1 MNIFS
6 TLSNQIE
13 KITDKKITI
22 YVCGVTPYSE
32 CHLGHAMSA
41 MVYDTLIRYL
51 RWRGNK
57 VIYVSNYTDIDDKI
71 IDTAKTKNIDP
82 MQLAKNNIDEW
93 EEQQKTLGLEKP
105 NIRPRVT
112 EEIETIINAIE
123 KIIKN
128 GYGYI
133 TEDGGVYYSVRKNKQ
148 YGELSHRK
156 IDEIT
161 DEELD
166 NDELKSQ
173 KAESLDFALWKPKK
187 TGEPGWPS
195 PWSEGRPGWHIEC
208 SAMSEKYLGA
218 NFSIH
223 GGGTDLIFP
232 HHENEI
238 AQAFAVGNKKFTK
251 IWMHNGMLLVEG
263 KKMSKSLGNYISVQ
277 SALEKWD
284 PNALR
289 FFVLSAGY
297 RQPTNFS
304 NEAINNATN
313 AVNKIRQTISDNKD
327 VIANIEKK
335 DSKSYRGQFTK
346 NFISVVEDD
355 FNTPKALAILFEMIK
370 KINTVNDVDKKT
382 NFVYELFDIL
392 TCLGFDLLENQ
403 NNTKLSFKQSEE
415 LKTIADK
422 FGIDNFSDSNEII
435 DRLVE
440 IRNNER
446 KQKNFDV
453 SDRIRDSLEKIGIIL
468 KDDSQKTIW
477 SIERKI

>member
-6 TLSNQIE
+6 TLSNKIE
-13 KITDKKITI
+13 KITDENISI
-22 YVCGVTPYSE
+22 YVCGVTPYTE

-41 MVYDTLIRYL
+41 MIYDTLIRYL
-51 RWRGNK
+51 RWRGKK

-71 IDTAKTKNIDP
+71 IDNAKVKKIDP
-82 MQLAKNNIDEW
+82 MLLAKNNIDEW
-93 EEQQKTLGLEKP
+93 EIQQESLGLEKP
-105 NIRPRVT
+105 NIRPKVT
-112 EEIETIINAIE
+112 EEIETIITAIE

-133 TEDGGVYYSVRKNKQ
+133 TEDGGVYYSVRKNKK

-161 DEELD
+161 DEELND
-166 NDELKSQ
+166 DELKSQ
-173 KAESLDFALWKPKK
+173 KKENLDFALWKPKK

-208 SAMSEKYLGA
+208 SAMSEKYLGE

-238 AQAFAVGNKKFTK
+238 AQAFATGNKKFTK
-251 IWMHNGMLLVEG
+251 IWMHNGMLLVDG

-277 SALEKWD
+277 DALEKWD

-313 AVNKIRQTISDNKD
+313 SVNKIRQIFSDNED
-327 VIANIEKK
+327 IITDIENKK
-335 DSKSYRGQFTK
+335 PKKYQSQFTK
-346 NFISVVEDD
+346 EFISVIEDD

-370 KINTVNDVDKKT
+370 KINITNDINKKR
-382 NFVYELFDIL
+382 NFLYELFDIL
-392 TCLGFDLLENQ
+392 SCLGFDLIKYQDNVELSSKQIEDLEI
-403 NNTKLSFKQSEE
+403 
-415 LKTIADK
+415 IAHE
-422 FGIDNFSDSNEII
+422 FGINNLSNSNEII
-435 DRLVE
+435 NNLVE
-440 IRNNER
+440 IRNHER

-453 SDRIRDSLEKIGIIL
+453 SDRIRDSLEKIGVIL